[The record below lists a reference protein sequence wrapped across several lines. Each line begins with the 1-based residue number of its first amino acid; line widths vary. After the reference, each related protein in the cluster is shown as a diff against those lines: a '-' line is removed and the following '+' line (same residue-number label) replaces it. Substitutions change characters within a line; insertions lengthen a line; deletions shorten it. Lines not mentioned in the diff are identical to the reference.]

1 MDLDIRLHQLNT
13 IGLWMIMDIS
23 QIREIFQN
31 WPSELDVAKQ
41 SGNWAQLAQSFFF
54 AAIVLNEEM
63 KNAHVRMH
71 KNIEQ
76 MVSTDLLRRIQV
88 RVPSI
93 FCLAFSLELSI
104 KAALVQQGDGFY
116 QRDMINDEFCPQ
128 PNYTN
133 KELSDAVQG
142 PNCRNVP

>member
-1 MDLDIRLHQLNT
+1 MWRNKVET
-13 IGLWMIMDIS
+13 G
-23 QIREIFQN
+23 RN
-31 WPSELDVAKQ
+31 WHRASSLQPLF
-41 SGNWAQLAQSFFF
+41 L
-54 AAIVLNEEM
+54 M

-76 MVSTDLLRRIQV
+76 MVFTDLLRRIQV

-116 QRDMINDEFCPQ
+116 QRDMINDEF
-128 PNYTN
+128 
-133 KELSDAVQG
+133 
-142 PNCRNVP
+142 

>member
-54 AAIVLNEEM
+54 AAIVLNEECACA
-63 KNAHVRMH
+63 NA
-71 KNIEQ
+71 
-76 MVSTDLLRRIQV
+76 
-88 RVPSI
+88 
-93 FCLAFSLELSI
+93 
-104 KAALVQQGDGFY
+104 
-116 QRDMINDEFCPQ
+116 
-128 PNYTN
+128 
-133 KELSDAVQG
+133 
-142 PNCRNVP
+142 

>member
-1 MDLDIRLHQLNT
+1 MQLYQFITTVLIKIN
-13 IGLWMIMDIS
+13 
-23 QIREIFQN
+23 
-31 WPSELDVAKQ
+31 EL
-41 SGNWAQLAQSFFF
+41 SPITTMFTRS
-54 AAIVLNEEM
+54 IHVLNEEM

-93 FCLAFSLELSI
+93 FYLAFSLELSI
-104 KAALVQQGDGFY
+104 KAALVQQGDGIY
-116 QRDMINDEFCPQ
+116 QRDMINDEFWPQ
-128 PNYTN
+128 PNYIN

-142 PNCRNVP
+142 SNRRNVP